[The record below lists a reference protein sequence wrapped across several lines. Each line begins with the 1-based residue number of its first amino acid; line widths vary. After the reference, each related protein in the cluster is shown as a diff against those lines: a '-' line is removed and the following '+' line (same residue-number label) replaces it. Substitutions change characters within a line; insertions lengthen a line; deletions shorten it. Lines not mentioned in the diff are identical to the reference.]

1 MSPIP
6 ASGETSPPAAN
17 PEAPSK
23 AEAAPACSLPASM
36 ARVLDDVKVSPSIAR
51 RKSSSIS
58 YRQKLQPRH
67 IAAHSSTETAAIP
80 TLPVTKGPKAVSIPR
95 NMRMNI
101 LLFFS
106 IFVLSSNPD
115 AKVPL
120 FISREMSISV

>member
-1 MSPIP
+1 MLSLMGPNMSWP
-6 ASGETSPPAAN
+6 
-17 PEAPSK
+17 
-23 AEAAPACSLPASM
+23 M
-36 ARVLDDVKVSPSIAR
+36 ARPAILDERPSCTMEADVPKYS
-51 RKSSSIS
+51 
-58 YRQKLQPRH
+58 
-67 IAAHSSTETAAIP
+67 AIDGRVGRYMS
-80 TLPVTKGPKAVSIPR
+80 VTKGPKAVSIPR